1 MPTKDPPPLL
11 NLTALRAME
20 SDFHDATPVRNFV
33 QDFISI
39 WNDRYARLLDA
50 SADEDRRA
58 AINVL
63 MGIKVSSV
71 MLGADQLKSVAEDI
85 ELRVRKGSARV
96 SDSLLIALHDC
107 GERTVRELNDV
118 YLQPAAPRHDQV
130 L

>member
-1 MPTKDPPPLL
+1 MPTNDPPPLL
-11 NLTALRAME
+11 DLTALRAME

-39 WNDRYARLLDA
+39 WDDRYARLLDA

-71 MLGADQLKSVAEDI
+71 MLGAAQLKSVAEDI
-85 ELRVRKGSARV
+85 ELRVRKGYARV
-96 SDSLLIALHDC
+96 SDSLLIALQDC
-107 GERTVRELNDV
+107 GERTIQELTDV
-118 YLQPAAPRHDQV
+118 YLQPGATPPDRV